1 MEKGKLTQN
10 KVHLQDHEWKTVKYI
25 LEQGHNVTLIPPMQ
39 IKGMDNPDVEIDGV
53 IWEIKSPT
61 GGGKYTM
68 KHTLENAKHQSR
80 NAIVDLRRCKLSD
93 EQAIKELEH
102 HFSLS
107 KRLRRMIIITKAEK
121 MLDYK
126 K

>member
-1 MEKGKLTQN
+1 MKE
-10 KVHLQDHEWKTVKYI
+10 
-25 LEQGHNVTLIPPMQ
+25 GHNVTLIPPLE
-39 IKGMDNPDVEIDGV
+39 IKGMDNPDIEINGT

-61 GGGKYTM
+61 GDGKYTM

-80 NAIVDLRRCKLSD
+80 YVIVDLRRCKMLESK
-93 EQAIKELEH
+93 AIKELEH
-102 HFSLS
+102 HFQLS
-107 KRLRRMIIITKAEK
+107 KRLKGMIIISKSEK